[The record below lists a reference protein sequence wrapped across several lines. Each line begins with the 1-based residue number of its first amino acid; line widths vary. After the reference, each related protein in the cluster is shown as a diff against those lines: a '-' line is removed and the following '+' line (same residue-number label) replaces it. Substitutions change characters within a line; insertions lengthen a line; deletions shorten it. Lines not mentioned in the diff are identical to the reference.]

1 MVTFVVDLDTS
12 LITVHNLI
20 IFDGDMACN
29 QSLFGCDIGNSHP
42 TFALSDLDGF
52 DCWWNLSAEGAESS
66 YTTIGAY
73 YKL

>member
-42 TFALSDLDGF
+42 TFVLSDLDGF
-52 DCWWNLSAEGAESS
+52 DC
-66 YTTIGAY
+66 
-73 YKL
+73 